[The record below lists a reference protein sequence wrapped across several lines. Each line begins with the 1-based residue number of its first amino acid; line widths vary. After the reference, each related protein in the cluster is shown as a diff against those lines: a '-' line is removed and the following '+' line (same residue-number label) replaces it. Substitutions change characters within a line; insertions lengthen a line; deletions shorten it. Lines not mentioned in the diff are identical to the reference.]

1 MKKMAATIMVFLQI
15 GLLCACGSDNR
26 ASPNMKIRNTGTME
40 ASNDESSPS
49 AVPND
54 MTVKV
59 RNNKIDEKNKVAL
72 DINSA
77 ADFSVIY
84 KNVEELIH
92 ADPPYIIFGEITDLN
107 YTNLEHGIYTNLS
120 VTVYES
126 LKGDLNVNDVISVFE
141 NGGIT
146 TYKDYVEHFG
156 DELETKEWA
165 PDTGQPADDELVVS
179 HFDGTEFSKK
189 GQKVMLFLAESEGD
203 IIPKGAYE
211 CIGAYMG
218 KLTLEN
224 DQFVRTKSANNED
237 SFYIDQESE
246 LKKSNVLSKVK
257 NSEKLRN

>member
-1 MKKMAATIMVFLQI
+1 MKKILSIVMVIFLI
-15 GLLCACGSDNR
+15 GLLCACGNNSITSKEVSTEKTR
-26 ASPNMKIRNTGTME
+26 TIKAE
-40 ASNDESSPS
+40 NDKNSLSTAPH
-49 AVPND
+49 D

-59 RNNKIDEKNKVAL
+59 ENNKIDENNKVAL
-72 DINSA
+72 DINSE

-84 KNVEELIH
+84 KNVEELIN

-120 VTVYES
+120 VTVNES

-156 DELETKEWA
+156 DELVTKEFA
-165 PDTGQPADDELVVS
+165 PDTEQPADDELVVS

-203 IIPKGAYE
+203 IIPEGAYE

-224 DQFVRTKSANNED
+224 DQFVRTKSANNDD
-237 SFYIDQESE
+237 SFYSDQESE
-246 LKKSNVLSKVK
+246 LKKSNVLSQVES
-257 NSEKLRN
+257 SEELR